1 MAVFLQVRTGRLY
14 LMLDALQVHEVVGLE
29 GVIDGAQGHAQWRDQ
44 ILTSIDLGEFFCLPH
59 MPPLMGVVY
68 SPDADSEPV
77 LLKVEEVLGL
87 RDLGAQQ
94 WRRLPHLPQR
104 SRVFF
109 ESVWLE
115 PEHDRQSFRLIHPI
129 TLKTFKSDEPTLVG
143 EQFGH
148 DGMHSIHQ

>member
-1 MAVFLQVRTGRLY
+1 MAVFLQVRTGRLH

-29 GVIDGAQGHAQWRDQ
+29 GLVDGAQGHAQWRDQ
-44 ILTSIDLGEFFCLPH
+44 VLTALELGEFFGLPH
-59 MPPLMGVVY
+59 LPPVMGVVY
-68 SPDADSEPV
+68 SPGDDGEPL

-87 RDLGAQQ
+87 RNLEPRQ
-94 WRRLPHLPQR
+94 WRALPHLPQR

-129 TLKTFKSDEPTLVG
+129 AVETFKGFTPAGLDEQL
-143 EQFGH
+143 GH
-148 DGMHSIHQ
+148 DGMHSVHQ

>member
-1 MAVFLQVRTGRLY
+1 MAIFLQVRTGRLH

-44 ILTSIDLGEFFCLPH
+44 VLTSLDLGEFFCLPH
-59 MPPLMGVVY
+59 MPPVMGVVY
-68 SPDADSEPV
+68 SPEVDGEPV

-87 RDLGAQQ
+87 RNLGAQQ
-94 WRRLPHLPQR
+94 WRQLPYLPQR

-115 PEHDRQSFRLIHPI
+115 PEHDRQSFRLTHPI
-129 TLKTFKSDEPTLVG
+129 DAHTFKGAAPTGLG
-143 EQFGH
+143 EQLGH
-148 DGMHSIHQ
+148 DGMHGVHQ

>member
-1 MAVFLQVRTGRLY
+1 MAVFLQVRTGRLH

-44 ILTSIDLGEFFCLPH
+44 VLTSIDLGEFFCLPH

-94 WRRLPHLPQR
+94 WRQLPYLPQR

-129 TLKTFKSDEPTLVG
+129 TLETFKRDDPAVVG

-148 DGMHSIHQ
+148 DGMHSVHQ